1 MVDDGKSAKE
11 VYRVDNFD
19 LLQVPEEDYGKF
31 YSGDCYVILYAYN
44 DGRKDNYIIYY
55 WLVRRYIWLGHF
67 SSFLVKGWSFQGS
80 HSSQDEQGTAAL
92 KTVEIDDR
100 LGGAPVQVRVV
111 QGKEPPHFLAIFQG
125 RLIIYQGGL
134 SSSFDGTFF
143 LLFIL
148 LSKSLFVMSP
158 RKA

>member
-1 MVDDGKSAKE
+1 MLH
-11 VYRVDNFD
+11 NFNI
-19 LLQVPEEDYGKF
+19 LIFSNLFTGLWRSVWSVCIQLIWPLFETSLVISNTVKCTNYHLKKF
-31 YSGDCYVILYAYN
+31 CC
-44 DGRKDNYIIYY
+44 
-55 WLVRRYIWLGHF
+55 HF
-67 SSFLVKGWSFQGS
+67 SYFFFRGFQGS

-100 LGGAPVQVRVV
+100 LGGGPVQVRVV